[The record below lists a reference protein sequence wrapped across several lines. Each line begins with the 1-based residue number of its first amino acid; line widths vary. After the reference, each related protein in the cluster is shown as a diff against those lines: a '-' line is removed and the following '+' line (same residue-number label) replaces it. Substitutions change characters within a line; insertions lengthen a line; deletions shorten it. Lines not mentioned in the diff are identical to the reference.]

1 MIKKDLTTRK
11 EAVVTISNGEL
22 HAVVWTDKNKRKVFY
37 KCEPMDES
45 ELMEL
50 MGQNDEYGHMVKS
63 NTGTDYMVYSVDKDG
78 NHVKANYA
86 DTDARNL

>member
-45 ELMEL
+45 ELVDL
-50 MGQNDEYGHMVKS
+50 LQ
-63 NTGTDYMVYSVDKDG
+63 GTDETVPRMAYEG
-78 NHVKANYA
+78 LA
-86 DTDARNL
+86 DDNIQLI